1 MEEVKRGL
9 QEPTQS
15 VILPYSQTI
24 GDEAIETY
32 SKSRNELFEWQKNL
46 LNHILAINDDGLFVH
61 QKFGISIPRRNGKS
75 ELLLPLIV
83 WALNKGLKIMY
94 TAHRTQTSRAI
105 WERLCDLLLELG
117 FTDKNL
123 DISKQIGMER
133 IKLRKTNGVC
143 AFRTRTSKGGL
154 GEGYDIL
161 IIDEAQEYTTDQE
174 SAIKYVVSDSPN
186 PLTVMIGT
194 PPTTQSSGTVF
205 SSYRS
210 DVFKGGLVD
219 SGWAEWSVS
228 NMTDV
233 HDRDAWYQANPSL
246 GTILTERKILAEI
259 TGDDLDFNIQ
269 RLGYW
274 IKYNIKSVISKAEW
288 DELQYKPKKEE
299 LAKEIFVG
307 IKYGKDGTNVS
318 LSLATKTQDGRIFVE
333 SIGCK
338 PIRDGNQWIIRYLKA
353 LKPNK
358 VAIDGAIGQKILE
371 EEINALKLSKVV
383 LPTVKEI
390 VVGFAKFEQ
399 AIMQQTICHNGQPA
413 LTAVI
418 SNCEKR
424 AIGSNGGF
432 GYQPIKDGLEIGLL
446 DSVMLAHWL
455 CSEYKGKKIQKV
467 FY

>member
-1 MEEVKRGL
+1 MEEVRKGL

-24 GDEAIETY
+24 GNEAIKIY

-46 LNHILAINDDGLFVH
+46 LNHILAINGDGLFVH
-61 QKFGISIPRRNGKS
+61 QKFGVSIPRRNGKS

-83 WALNKGLKIMY
+83 WALKKGLKIMY

-117 FTDKNL
+117 FTDSDL

-133 IKLRKTNGVC
+133 IKLKKTNGVC

-219 SGWAEWSVS
+219 SGWAEWSVA
-228 NMTDV
+228 NMTDA
-233 HDRDAWYQANPSL
+233 HDREAWYQANPSL

-274 IKYNIKSVISKAEW
+274 IKYNIKSAISKAEW
-288 DELQYKPKKEE
+288 DELRYKPTKEE
-299 LAKEIFVG
+299 LAKEIFAG
-307 IKYGKDGTNVS
+307 IKYGKDGTNVA
-318 LSLATKTQDGRIFVE
+318 LSIATKTKDGRIFVE

-338 PIRDGNQWIIRYLKA
+338 PIREGNQWIIRYLKA

-383 LPTVKEI
+383 LPTVKEV

-399 AIMQQTICHNGQPA
+399 AIMQQTICHNAQPA
-413 LTAVI
+413 LTAVV

-432 GYQPIKDGLEIGLL
+432 GYQPIKDGLEIALL

-455 CSEYKGKKIQKV
+455 CSEYKGKKVQKV